1 MSFTG
6 RFCLRCG
13 KRESDE
19 EPLIDGLCLDC
30 FLKERALAKIPNNVV
45 LVRCPVCGSVY
56 VSGSW
61 VPTSGGDE
69 EALSHY
75 IVETVVKKGKT
86 HESFKDVQV
95 VVTNAGNNR
104 AEVLVRS
111 SFMSKP
117 VEQAF
122 TINYRVEARLCPRC
136 LSVKTR
142 DYEAILQ
149 VRFAGEPSEVVRRR
163 VGKLISSVRS
173 ISSNVTDYKELREGV
188 DVKFSN
194 VSAAR
199 QAANYLQGVLGGYI
213 KESWKLHGVVGGKRH
228 GKLSIVLRIPQL
240 IPGELIVYR
249 NSLMEVLDIQRDK
262 LVLRDLTKDE
272 VVKTSFKSLT
282 KEGFRQLSPED
293 YAVDECEVIKFEEGR
308 LTASCVSGAVV
319 EASFPKHLSVGER
332 IQVITYKDLKYVKRL
347 RG

>member
-13 KRESDE
+13 RRESDE
-19 EPLIDGLCLDC
+19 EPLIDGLCPDC

-56 VSGSW
+56 VGGSW
-61 VPTSGGDE
+61 TPTSGSDE
-69 EALSHY
+69 EALRYY
-75 IVETVVKKGKT
+75 IVETVIKKGKT
-86 HESFKDVQV
+86 HKSFKDVQLAV
-95 VVTNAGNNR
+95 LNASNNR

-111 SFMSKP
+111 FFRGKP

-122 TINYRVEARLCPRC
+122 TINYRIEAKLCPKC
-136 LSVKTR
+136 LSVKIR

-149 VRFAGEPSEVVRRR
+149 VRFTGEPSEGMRRR
-163 VGKLISSVRS
+163 VSKLISSVRS
-173 ISSNVTDYKELREGV
+173 ISSNVTDYEELREGV

-213 KESWKLHGVVGGKRH
+213 KESWKLHGVVGGKRY

-240 IPGELIVYR
+240 IPGELIVFR

-262 LVLRDLTKDE
+262 LVLRDLTRDE
-272 VVKTSFKSLT
+272 VIKTSFKSLT
-282 KEGFRQLSPED
+282 KEGFRELSPED
-293 YAVDECEVIKFEEGR
+293 YLIDECEVTKFEEGR
-308 LTASCVSGAVV
+308 VTASCVSGAMV

-332 IQVITYKDLKYVKRL
+332 IQVITYKDSKYVKRL
-347 RG
+347 RE